1 MEFIKELEKL
11 ALDQEQIDKSYVDF
25 YNSDYTRFKEL
36 FKKKLLKSPLRKY
49 NAKKLLNHMDI
60 VLKYTNLSNIEWTG
74 YDALLSQAEFVPKL
88 VEALPNYQFPETI
101 SELLVNHIYNWLSID
116 HLDKCDT
123 LFNGNMLDYLANLK
137 LDTPYYYPFFNQM
150 NEETQLQ
157 FLNVLLEKEVPISSV
172 NFELK
177 GDNKNFIYENI
188 LYFAKSSEALYSL
201 KNSVSDNEKA
211 LNEINEYIDD
221 HKEQAMESI
230 MYEVK
235 HTASINNDT
244 LKDVIRLVIDDVM
257 KNEDAKFSD
266 IMFGSGAFSA
276 VLKIKDKVVKIG
288 TKRQSSTFPNNPYI
302 VKPLL
307 RKTLEDDNEQCF
319 IEVTERVDTS
329 QNVSDEDLYQ
339 LYKNMR
345 DIGLIWTDIASRNV
359 GRLLK
364 DNVINWRSNLEP
376 SNKVLELDSSRGKDI
391 TLKKGDLVLLD
402 ADFIYD
408 AKNFKFNN
416 KRPIVNIF
424 EERYQKEKSIGEKN
438 IEKINKVVDD
448 MVDANNYREE
458 EYYQKGFAAMKIIS
472 LITFSTLMVS
482 LFIFL
487 YFYTK

>member
-1 MEFIKELEKL
+1 MEFIKELENL
-11 ALDQEQIDKSYVDF
+11 ALEQEQIDKSYVDF
-25 YNSDYTRFKEL
+25 YNSDYARFKEL
-36 FKKKLLKSPLRKY
+36 FKKKLSKSPLRKY
-49 NAKKLLNHMDI
+49 NAKKLLAHMDI

-74 YDALLSQAEFVPKL
+74 YDALLSQPEFVPKL

-101 SELLVNHIYNWLSID
+101 SELLINHIYNWLSVD
-116 HLDKCDT
+116 HFDKCNS
-123 LFNGNMLDYLANLK
+123 LFNGNTLNYLASLK
-137 LDTPYYYPFFNQM
+137 LDTPYYYPFFNHM

-201 KNSVSDNEKA
+201 KNSVSDNDKA
-211 LNEINEYIDD
+211 LNEINKYIDD
-221 HKEQAMESI
+221 HKEQTMESI

-244 LKDVIRLVIDDVM
+244 LKDVIELVIEDVM
-257 KNEDAKFSD
+257 KNENANFSD
-266 IMFGSGAFSA
+266 ITFGSGAFSA

-307 RKTLEDDNEQCF
+307 RKTLEDNDEQCF

-329 QNVSDEDLYQ
+329 ENVSDEDLYQ

-345 DIGLIWTDIASRNV
+345 DIDLVWTDIASRNV

-376 SNKVLELDSSRGKDI
+376 SDKVLELDSSRGQDI
-391 TLKKGDLVLLD
+391 VLKKGDLVLLD

-408 AKNFKFNN
+408 AKNFNFNT
-416 KRPIVNIF
+416 KRPIVNTF
-424 EERYQKEKSIGEKN
+424 EARYQKEKVLDTKQIGM
-438 IEKINKVVDD
+438 INKAINE
-448 MVDANNYREE
+448 MANTSNYQEAE
-458 EYYQKGFAAMKIIS
+458 SYQKGFVAMRIIS
-472 LITFSTLMVS
+472 LITFSTLMIS
-482 LFIFL
+482 LFIFMF
-487 YFYTK
+487 FYTK